1 MLVSTIIVAAG
12 SGKRMGTS
20 VPKQFLDINGIPI
33 LSLSLLYFEKTE
45 IVNEV
50 IIVALPE
57 WIDYV
62 KKRIVLKGR
71 FKKVSRV
78 IEGGKLRQ
86 HSFQNGLAVAKGEII
101 IDHDSARPFPGMLD
115 VDGMVKECTKVGAI
129 IPVILVNDTVKY
141 VKSEKIEKTIDRSN
155 LFYVQTP
162 QVFKKELCEKAYK
175 RAEEDRFYGS
185 DTASLLENAGIPVF
199 TTSGSIFNIKIT
211 TKDDL
216 VLAGLINQY
225 YFNRR

>member
-45 IVNEV
+45 SVNEI
-50 IIVALPE
+50 IIVVLPE
-57 WIDYV
+57 WMDYV

-71 FKKVSRV
+71 FKKVSRIV
-78 IEGGKLRQ
+78 EGGKLRQ
-86 HSFQNGLAVAKGEII
+86 DSFQNGLAVASGEII

-115 VDGMVKECTKVGAI
+115 VDRMVKECTKVGAI
-129 IPVILVNDTVKY
+129 IPVIPVSDTVKY
-141 VKSEKIEKTIDRSN
+141 VGKDNVEKTIDRRN
-155 LFYVQTP
+155 LFCVQTP

-199 TTSGSIFNIKIT
+199 TTPGSIFNIKIT

-216 VLAGLINQY
+216 ALAKVINQY
-225 YFNRR
+225 YLNRR

>member
-1 MLVSTIIVAAG
+1 MFVSAIIVAG
-12 SGKRMGTS
+12 GRGERIGTTI
-20 VPKQFLDINGIPI
+20 PKQFLEINGIPI
-33 LSLSLLYFEKTE
+33 LSLCLLYFEKTE

-50 IIVALPE
+50 IIVVLPE

-71 FKKVSRV
+71 FEKVSRI

-86 HSFQNGLAVAKGEII
+86 DSFQNGLAVASGEII
-101 IDHDSARPFPGMLD
+101 IDNDSARPFPGMLD

-129 IPVILVNDTVKY
+129 VPVIPVSDTVKY
-141 VKSEKIEKTIDRSN
+141 VGKDNVKKTIDRKN
-155 LFYVQTP
+155 LFCVQTP

-175 RAEEDRFYGS
+175 RAEEDKFYGS
-185 DTASLLENAGIPVF
+185 DTASLLENANIPVF
-199 TTSGSIFNIKIT
+199 TTPGSIFNIKIT
-211 TKDDL
+211 MKDDL